1 MKQAIAHQVPAFLK
15 PFPWLMRWVHFAQRI
30 TYQRHTL
37 VRRILKRDL
46 LDVSKVWDAGCGDGQ
61 YSFFVLN
68 QSNAHLV
75 ASDVNQGWVSFLNE
89 YWQRKGH
96 SPRAHAVCE
105 GIEEVQYENLFDAI
119 ICVSV
124 LPYVRDVNQSLDKMR
139 KSLKPGG
146 KLYLYCPVN
155 FYIESSLYRKMFE
168 SYQNSEN
175 SANYRRVFS
184 ISELRDLVQMN
195 GFQIIEQHFTY
206 GKWGR
211 YGHEIWSIISM
222 WLGSSNVFLQAW
234 GFLFMWPAALV
245 VKILQWIDFQKK
257 LDDGNGVLLV
267 LNNAHSDE

>member
-37 VRRILKRDL
+37 IRKILKKEISDF
-46 LDVSKVWDAGCGDGQ
+46 SSVWDAGCGDGQ
-61 YSFFVLN
+61 YSFFLLN
-68 QSNAHLV
+68 QSTAHLI
-75 ASDVNQGWVSFLNE
+75 ASDVNQGWVLFLNE
-89 YWQRKGH
+89 YWQRKSH
-96 SPRAHAVCE
+96 SQRAYAVCE
-105 GIEEVQYENLFDAI
+105 EIEEVQYENLFDAV

-124 LPYVRDVNQSLDKMR
+124 LPYVRNVNQSLEKMR
-139 KSLKPGG
+139 KSLKSGG

-155 FYIESSLYRKMFE
+155 FYTETKLYRKMFK

-184 ISELRDLVQMN
+184 SSELRDLVQKS

-211 YGHEIWSIISM
+211 YGHEIWSITSM
-222 WLGSSNVFLQAW
+222 WLGSNNFLLQAW
-234 GFLFMWPAALV
+234 GFLWMWPAALV
-245 VKILQWIDFQKK
+245 VKILQWIDFQQK

-267 LNNAHSDE
+267 LKNAN

>member
-37 VRRILKRDL
+37 VRRILNRDL

-89 YWQRKGH
+89 YWQRKRH
-96 SPRAHAVCE
+96 SHRAQAVTE
-105 GIEEVQYENLFDAI
+105 EIEDANYNGVFDAVLCI
-119 ICVSV
+119 SV

-139 KSLKPGG
+139 KSLKTGG

-155 FYIESSLYRKMFE
+155 FYIESQLYRKMFE

-175 SANYRRVFS
+175 SASFRRVFS
-184 ISELRDLVQMN
+184 SSELRDLVEMN
-195 GFQIIEQHFTY
+195 GFKIVEQHFAY

-234 GFLFMWPAALV
+234 GFLLMWPAAFV
-245 VKILQWIDFQKK
+245 VKILQWIDFQQK

-267 LNNAHSDE
+267 LKSAD